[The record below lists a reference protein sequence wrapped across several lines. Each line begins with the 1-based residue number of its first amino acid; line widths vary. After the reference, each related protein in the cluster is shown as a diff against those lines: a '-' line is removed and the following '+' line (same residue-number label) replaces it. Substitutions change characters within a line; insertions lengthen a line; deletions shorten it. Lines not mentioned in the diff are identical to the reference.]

1 MTRRTTSRARPTG
14 RALVLL
20 VLAVLAGVLG
30 MHALAPAGVT
40 GTQDRTHGA
49 AATVQAP
56 PVHGQAADGQ
66 AVQAWPVHGQAV
78 HASPVHG
85 QAVHASPVHGQAVHA
100 SPVHGESAHASSAHG
115 PSVPEAVPGCSH
127 TDGGSDHL
135 GHADGTCAAAGVGS
149 PYAPPEPVPGLGAAP
164 RVAAPDGAG
173 RTSTGGRAPPGLAE
187 LQLLRI

>member
-66 AVQAWPVHGQAV
+66 AVQAW
-78 HASPVHG
+78 
-85 QAVHASPVHGQAVHA
+85 
-100 SPVHGESAHASSAHG
+100 PVHGESAHASSAHG

-173 RTSTGGRAPPGLAE
+173 RTSMGGRAPPGLAE

>member
-14 RALVLL
+14 RALALL

-56 PVHGQAADGQ
+56 PVHGQAVHGQAVDGQ
-66 AVQAWPVHGQAV
+66 AVQA
-78 HASPVHG
+78 SPVHG
-85 QAVHASPVHGQAVHA
+85 

>member
-1 MTRRTTSRARPTG
+1 MTRRITSRARPTG
-14 RALVLL
+14 RALALL

-49 AATVQAP
+49 AATVQVP
-56 PVHGQAADGQ
+56 PVHGQAARGQ
-66 AVQAWPVHGQAV
+66 SVHASPVHGQAARGQSV
-78 HASPVHG
+78 QASPVHG
-85 QAVHASPVHGQAVHA
+85 QAVHASAL
-100 SPVHGESAHASSAHG
+100 HGESARASSAHG
-115 PSVPEAVPGCSH
+115 PFVPEAVPGCSH
-127 TDGGSDHL
+127 TSGGSDHL

-149 PYAPPEPVPGLGAAP
+149 PYAPPEPEPGLGAAP

>member
-1 MTRRTTSRARPTG
+1 MTRRPTSRARPTG
-14 RALVLL
+14 RALALL

-40 GTQDRTHGA
+40 GTQDRTHRA

-56 PVHGQAADGQ
+56 PVHGQAVHGQAADGQ
-66 AVQAWPVHGQAV
+66 AVQASPAHGQAV
-78 HASPVHG
+78 HASPG
-85 QAVHASPVHGQAVHA
+85 
-100 SPVHGESAHASSAHG
+100 HGESAHASSAHG

-127 TDGGSDHL
+127 TDGSDHL

>member
-66 AVQAWPVHGQAV
+66 AVQA
-78 HASPVHG
+78 SPVHG
-85 QAVHASPVHGQAVHA
+85 QAVQASPVHGQAVHA